1 MTTTTPAS
9 LDGFVGRHRLQEL
22 KLALLFALYPGL
34 RGGGGGAPGSRSRR
48 RRRLKQQEKQ
58 QQQQQQQ
65 QKPTLRR
72 AALPLRSIL
81 GSAASLQHPL
91 PHSDRQLC
99 TRGYGGGRAWKMKSS
114 SSPPETTTTTTT
126 AATTTAYTRTN
137 PSAIKTA
144 CNLH

>member
-1 MTTTTPAS
+1 MKTCSHSLPAS
-9 LDGFVGRHRLQEL
+9 KPWGFP
-22 KLALLFALYPGL
+22 YPPL
-34 RGGGGGAPGSRSRR
+34 GSAGVSCASSSSCGR

-72 AALPLRSIL
+72 APLPLRSIL

-114 SSPPETTTTTTT
+114 SSPPETTTKTSTT